1 MNLPTLNLA
10 SPRHLDPQ
18 VTEALVRCAAVI
30 GSIAV
35 SKLVDVIEVEDGI
48 ITDIEDEAP
57 TSEPTQ

>member
-1 MNLPTLNLA
+1 
-10 SPRHLDPQ
+10 LDPQ